1 MICEQALTCRWILF
15 SFRSSADNPRFLSWT
30 HPSGLLAARLG
41 RLSAAASIVP
51 VHNGTARRGQ
61 ASGLAAPCK
70 GDDVAGYCPQ
80 GGATTPGAL
89 PAAQAGA

>member
-1 MICEQALTCRWILF
+1 MNKPVGGTSCLH
-15 SFRSSADNPRFLSWT
+15 DPRFLSWT
-30 HPSGLLAARLG
+30 HPCGLLAARLG

-51 VHNGTARRGQ
+51 AHNGTARRGQ
-61 ASGLAAPCK
+61 ASGLAVPCK